1 MEEVLPSLTAYYG
14 MRVGKLPLIPYFKP
28 GDMGLAN
35 AVRAQAEKH
44 HAVRVANHGPVVA
57 AVYAIGELPET
68 AKLYLLLK
76 GLDVRL
82 LNDDQVAELR
92 AAFPS

>member
-1 MEEVLPSLTAYYG
+1 M
-14 MRVGKLPLIPYFKP
+14 KP
-28 GDMGLAN
+28 PHKSATSALSSSA
-35 AVRAQAEKH
+35 A
-44 HAVRVANHGPVVA
+44 A
-57 AVYAIGELPET
+57 AVPVT
-68 AKLYLLLK
+68 ATAPLLVTVKLYLLLK